1 MSYSFLKPVKV
12 GNMILK
18 NRVIVPAMARYLCK
32 DGFVTDAYVEYLR
45 AIAEGG
51 VAMVTVGIMPIDLSW
66 PSTMPTQPC
75 LGDDKYIPGI
85 TRAAQRRASS
95 HGCPA
100 ALPIHMQTLLNVHKT
115 SQ

>member
-51 VAMVTVGIMPIDLSW
+51 VAMVTVGIMPIDLS
-66 PSTMPTQPC
+66 PVLATINTSPASPERSPRSM
-75 LGDDKYIPGI
+75 
-85 TRAAQRRASS
+85 RAAQRLASS
-95 HGCPA
+95 PGCPA

>member
-75 LGDDKYIPGI
+75 LGDDKYIPHQSG
-85 TRAAQRRASS
+85 RRDPC
-95 HGCPA
+95 GRRKGEPPA
-100 ALPIHMQTLLNVHKT
+100 LDARPRSLYICKRC
-115 SQ
+115 